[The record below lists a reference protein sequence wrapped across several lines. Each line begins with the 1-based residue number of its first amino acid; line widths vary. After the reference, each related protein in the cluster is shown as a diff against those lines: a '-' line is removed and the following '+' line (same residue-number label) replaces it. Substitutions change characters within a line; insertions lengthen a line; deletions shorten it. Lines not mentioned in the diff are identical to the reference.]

1 MASVTSLDQDMRNLR
16 LGRYTPQA
24 ANEARQWIE
33 DSLGESL
40 SSRDLLDALK
50 DGIVLCKLANLVLPP
65 PGVKFKTMA
74 MPFIQMENISH
85 FLKACEMP
93 PLNLPA
99 HDRFLTVDLY
109 EQKDPAQVLQ
119 CLGAFS
125 RQAHVA
131 RPDRGTEQWRRELAR
146 EREQQ
151 TGQPDE
157 ERGES
162 FGCCAIV
169 VTRDESQLHGWLHWL
184 RRQHTIYHEVTWA
197 CEQLEQ

>member
-40 SSRDLLDALK
+40 SSHDLLDALK

-125 RQAHVA
+125 RQAHAA
-131 RPDRGTEQWRRELAR
+131 RPDRWTEQQRRELER

-157 ERGES
+157 ERDES
-162 FGCCAIV
+162 FGCRAIV
-169 VTRDESQLHGWLHWL
+169 VTRDEPKLHGWLHWL
-184 RRQHTIYHEVTWA
+184 RGQHTIYHEVARA
-197 CEQLEQ
+197 CEQLE